1 MIEVVDFLETLLAV
15 AAVVVP
21 LVGVQTFWIA
31 RSLDGLERSI
41 SRRLNLIEARL
52 DRIEEL
58 LRHHGERIARLEERA

>member
-1 MIEVVDFLETLLAV
+1 MDFLETLLAV

-21 LVGVQTFWIA
+21 LVGVQTFWIV

-58 LRHHGERIARLEERA
+58 LGHHGERIARLEERAS